1 MKEPELPD
9 GYYFEVSQE
18 LGDWADRRFVRVT
31 VRQWRSF
38 LGIKHTRGVISRAK
52 EIPDT
57 DTAVGPAVWDLMVLL
72 QDDLRHHLR
81 DFVAEADKYFEG
93 DPQ

>member
-1 MKEPELPD
+1 MKDPELPA
-9 GYYFEVSQE
+9 GYYFKVSQYRDC
-18 LGDWADRRFVRVT
+18 GNRYVQVSVRR
-31 VRQWRSF
+31 WKSL
-38 LGIKHTRGVISRAK
+38 LGIKYTTFVLGRSR
-52 EIPDT
+52 EIQNT